1 MSIWICWACRED
13 TRDVWPQMSQC
24 AIRIDSMQENE
35 LTMRVAVAWHGLP
48 YYGAR
53 LMRPVVSKLG
63 EGIAIIA
70 TPGPQS
76 AEEIEVALGSSI
88 CIAPEDPH
96 LRWNQLGMQVP
107 DLFFHTGWAYPS
119 FRSLA
124 REIKRRNGTVVSMVD
139 NTCKHNLRQEIGKYI
154 FRWLYRSQVDFVM
167 VPGASGVELMRL
179 FGMPDGSV
187 YTGLYGA
194 DPEAFQLG
202 PPLSERAYDFLF
214 VGQFISR
221 KGLQGLVE
229 AVRLLRS
236 EDMEFRIAA
245 VGAGPMR
252 ADLESAGIEVHAFG
266 EAAAVARL
274 MQNARFLVL
283 PSIEDHWG
291 LVVHE
296 ATLSGCGLIL
306 SAAVGAHRD
315 LLSAR
320 NGFICEPGRPA
331 PAMRQALLADPQW
344 LSACLLESRR
354 LASAFGPKRWSEVFG
369 NIYARAAALRH
380 TGARPQR
387 EDYSSDHELI
397 RP

>member
-1 MSIWICWACRED
+1 
-13 TRDVWPQMSQC
+13 
-24 AIRIDSMQENE
+24 MQEGE

-63 EGIAIIA
+63 ERIAIIA
-70 TPGPQS
+70 TQGPQS
-76 AEEIEVALGSSI
+76 TEEIEAALDSSI
-88 CIAPEDPH
+88 CIAPEDSH

-107 DLFFHTGWAYPS
+107 DLFFHSGWAYPN
-119 FRSLA
+119 FRALA
-124 REIKRRNGTVVSMVD
+124 QEVKRRNGTVVSMVD
-139 NTCKHNLRQEIGKYI
+139 NACKHNLRQKIGKYI
-154 FRWLYRSQVDFVM
+154 FRWRYRPQVDFVM
-167 VPGASGVELMRL
+167 VPGASGLELMRL

-194 DPEAFQLG
+194 DPETFQSG
-202 PPLSERAYDFLF
+202 PPWSERAYHFLF

-236 EDMEFRIAA
+236 EGMDFRIAA
-245 VGAGPMR
+245 VGDGPLS
-252 ADLESAGIEVHAFG
+252 ADLESAGIEVHAFS
-266 EAAAVARL
+266 EAAAVARM

-283 PSIEDHWG
+283 PSVEDHWG

-296 ATLSGCGLIL
+296 AALSGCGLIL
-306 SAAVGAHRD
+306 SKAVGAHRD

-344 LSACLLESRR
+344 LSACLPESRR
-354 LASAFGPKRWSEVFG
+354 LASAFGPERWLEVFEQ
-369 NIYARAAALRH
+369 IYAQAAALRY
-380 TGARPQR
+380 TGTGPER
-387 EDYSSDHELI
+387 ENSV
-397 RP
+397 RTMN

>member
-1 MSIWICWACRED
+1 MREG
-13 TRDVWPQMSQC
+13 
-24 AIRIDSMQENE
+24 E

-53 LMRPVVSKLG
+53 LMRPVVSELG
-63 EGIAIIA
+63 ERIAIIT
-70 TPGPQS
+70 TPGQQS
-76 AEEIEVALGSSI
+76 PEEIEAALGSSI
-88 CIAPEDPH
+88 CIAPEDSH
-96 LRWNQLGMQVP
+96 LRWNQLGMQIP
-107 DLFFHTGWAYPS
+107 DLFFHSGWSYS
-119 FRSLA
+119 NFRSLA
-124 REIKRRNGTVVSMVD
+124 REVKRRGGTVVSMVD

-154 FRWLYRSQVDFVM
+154 FRWRYRPQVDFVM
-167 VPGASGVELMRL
+167 VPGASGLELMRL

-194 DPEAFQLG
+194 DSETFQLG
-202 PPLSERAYDFLF
+202 PPLSERAYQFLF

-236 EDMEFRIAA
+236 QGVDFRIAA
-245 VGAGPMR
+245 IGDGPMR
-252 ADLESAGIEVHAFG
+252 GDLESAGIEVHAFA
-266 EAAAVARL
+266 EAAAVARM

-296 ATLSGCGLIL
+296 ATLSGCGLVL
-306 SAAVGAHRD
+306 SKAVGAHRD

-320 NGFICEPGRPA
+320 NGFICEPGQPA
-331 PAMRQALLADPQW
+331 PAMRQALLADAGW
-344 LSACLLESRR
+344 LSACLPESQR
-354 LASAFGPKRWSEVFG
+354 LASAFGPRRWSEVFG
-369 NIYARAAALRH
+369 QIYANAAALRH

-387 EDYSSDHELI
+387 KDPV
-397 RP
+397 RTMN